1 MSLPNEPNANNPY
14 APPAEAAAAQVAE
27 VNLPRDAEIREQFER
42 GKSGAAW
49 FYWVAGL
56 SLINT
61 LCALTEA
68 NFGFALGLNVTQIA
82 DYGALRA
89 VQGGA
94 DSSVKIFALGFDLVI
109 YALMVGCGWLSQK
122 RVLPVFALGMA
133 LYLLDALLFFLV
145 ADVVSIILHVFALW
159 CMWAGFTAF
168 RQLNALEQ
176 RMLMAGATGGL

>member
-1 MSLPNEPNANNPY
+1 MSLPSESSADNPY
-14 APPAEAAAAQVAE
+14 APPSAAASAPILADR
-27 VNLPRDAEIREQFER
+27 LPHEGEIRELFER

-61 LCALTEA
+61 LSALTEA
-68 NFGFALGLNVTQIA
+68 NFGFALGLNVTLIS
-82 DYGALRA
+82 DGLALHA

-94 DSSVKIFALGFDLVI
+94 DSTAKIFALGFDLVV
-109 YALMVGCGWLSQK
+109 YALMAGCGWLSQK

-145 ADVVSIILHVFALW
+145 FDVVSTILHAFALW
-159 CMWAGFTAF
+159 CMWAGFSAF
-168 RQLNALEQ
+168 RRLNALEQ
-176 RMLMAGATGGL
+176 RMLLAGATGGV